1 MTYYEKYVERVKYNS
16 REALKDRA
24 FYRRLEK
31 DYNRETVYK
40 ENNKEAPIS
49 AIIQTSQLSARYDYK
64 KIALPLSTNIKVGD
78 ILYWERD
85 NTNWLIYLQRNTEK
99 NYFLG
104 EMCEANFSISW
115 KDKYGNK
122 YSQLGNF
129 SKTSPFSRTSSGVG
143 GIKTDYVLDYLEDGA
158 QLLLSENEISKKL
171 QIYDKFIIDNYVWE
185 VRGIDTTTYK
195 NIILY
200 SLKITKWNKDE
211 DTTDLPTGQINTKT
225 IIETNLDSFSENKI
239 NTTISINPI
248 TKINGNIIED
258 EYYIEVSNCTLQE
271 NNVILFDTLGTAYI
285 SIKGIKSN
293 TSKNYELE
301 IVENPSIVNI
311 YSIKGPD
318 LVKATLSYTYEI
330 IRNINGES
338 AHSSGEWKINNDLA
352 KIIESNENMCKIEMG
367 KQVGDFILEYI
378 PIGESGVSKEI
389 KIKNLLDIL

>member
-40 ENNKEAPIS
+40 ENDKETPIS

-104 EMCEANFSISW
+104 EMREANCSIFW

-129 SKTSPFSRTSSGVG
+129 SRTSPGGG
-143 GIKTDYVLDYLEDGA
+143 GIETDYVLDYLEDGA

-239 NTTISINPI
+239 NTTISINPV

-258 EYYIEVSNCTLQE
+258 EYSIEVSNCTLQE
-271 NNVILFDTLGTAYI
+271 DNVILFDTLGTAYI

-301 IVENPSIVNI
+301 IVENPSLINI

-338 AHSSGEWKINNDLA
+338 ARSSGEWKINNDLA

-378 PIGESGVSKEI
+378 PTGESGVSKEI

>member
-1 MTYYEKYVERVKYNS
+1 
-16 REALKDRA
+16 
-24 FYRRLEK
+24 
-31 DYNRETVYK
+31 
-40 ENNKEAPIS
+40 
-49 AIIQTSQLSARYDYK
+49 
-64 KIALPLSTNIKVGD
+64 
-78 ILYWERD
+78 
-85 NTNWLIYLQRNTEK
+85 
-99 NYFLG
+99 
-104 EMCEANFSISW
+104 MCEANFSISW

>member
-1 MTYYEKYVERVKYNS
+1 MTYYKKYVARVKYNS

-31 DYNRETVYK
+31 DYNSETIYK
-40 ENNKEAPIS
+40 ENDKETPIS

-85 NTNWLIYLQRNTEK
+85 NTNWLVYLQRNTEK

-104 EMCEANFSISW
+104 EMREANCSISW

-129 SKTSPFSRTSSGVG
+129 SRTSPGGG
-143 GIKTDYVLDYLEDGA
+143 GIETDYVLDYLEDSA

-211 DTTDLPTGQINTKT
+211 DTSDLPTGQINTKT
-225 IIETNLDSFSENKI
+225 IIETNLDSFLENKI
-239 NTTISINPI
+239 NTTILINPV
-248 TKINGNIIED
+248 TKVSGNIIED
-258 EYYIEVSNCTLQE
+258 EYLIEAHNCTLQE

-293 TSKNYELE
+293 TNKTYKLE
-301 IVENPSIVNI
+301 IVENPSVVNV

-330 IRNINGES
+330 IRNINGK
-338 AHSSGEWKINNDLA
+338 SSDSYGEWKINNDLA
-352 KIIESNENMCKIEMG
+352 KIIEANENICKIEIG

-378 PIGESGVSKEI
+378 PAGESGVSKEI